1 MTFLNRRRAWAGSL
15 VFTAASSLVV
25 FLLFGL
31 PSLSGTG
38 HLKVAKLA
46 IFSLAVGLAM
56 EGIRLMK
63 LVELRR
69 DIAAASGTN
78 IVNVEINGVS
88 VGKLTEPAYADMRM
102 ACANDP
108 RNYVAAFR
116 DLLGALVR
124 HAALTFFVMGAFF
137 ALYVLACC
145 LLTPT
150 DFAQALLAVTAFLK
164 AHADDATA
172 MGAAIH
178 TAATTLVNLFTLLY
192 LLLAGARMTFTSGP
206 SLLKPFY
213 NDLHRRIRMTLDVP
227 VIGNVSLR
235 RVRAK

>member
-1 MTFLNRRRAWAGSL
+1 MPDLNRRRAWAGSL
-15 VFTAASSLVV
+15 VFTAVSSLVV

-31 PSLSGTG
+31 PSLSAVG
-38 HLKVAKLA
+38 HVKVAKLA

-56 EGIRLMK
+56 EGIRRLK

-69 DIAAASGTN
+69 DIAAASATN
-78 IVNVEINGVS
+78 VVNVEINGVS
-88 VGKLTEPAYADMRM
+88 VGQIAEPAYADMRM

-108 RNYVAAFR
+108 RNYVAAFS

-178 TAATTLVNLFTLLY
+178 TTAATLVNLFTLLF
-192 LLLAGARMTFTSGP
+192 LLLAGARMTFASP

-235 RVRAK
+235 RVRAR